1 MNKRSDEKYMKLALG
16 LAAKAKERTYPNP
29 MVGAVIVKGGKV
41 VGKGYHK
48 KAGKDHAEVAAIKDA
63 SGNCSG
69 GVMYVTLEP
78 CDHYGRTPP
87 CTQAIIKSGIKTVHI
102 AAKDPNPNNNGSGIK
117 KLKKHGIR
125 VSSGLFAEESLA
137 LNRKY
142 IKHATKGMPYITLKL
157 AQSVDGKI
165 AARDKTSKWIT
176 SEVSRRY
183 SRKMRSRF
191 SAIMV
196 GANTVCEDDPLLLGE
211 GEKGKRITRV
221 VVDSRLRTSLGSK
234 LVKTAKKS
242 PVIFAT
248 TELAPRARLRKFKNA
263 KGVEIIETKS
273 RKDKVSLKPLLKK
286 LAKKDIISM
295 IVEGGGELAGSLID
309 ESLVDEAM
317 FFVSPK
323 IIGGNYSSVKG
334 QGAGNIAKVMQL
346 RDVEIKKMGKD
357 ILIRGKACSQV

>member
-1 MNKRSDEKYMKLALG
+1 MSRKDDKKYMRLALE

-48 KAGKDHAEVAAIKDA
+48 KAGKDHAEVEAIKDA

-69 GVMYVTLEP
+69 GTMYVTLEP

-87 CTQAIIKSGIKTVHI
+87 CTQAIIKSGIKTVCV
-102 AAKDPNPNNNGSGIK
+102 AAKDPNPNNNGNGIK

-125 VSSGLFAEESLA
+125 VSAGLFAGESLA

-176 SEVSRRY
+176 SETSRKYSRR
-183 SRKMRSRF
+183 MRSRF
-191 SAIMV
+191 NAIMV
-196 GANTVCEDDPLLLGE
+196 GANTVLEDDPLLLGK
-211 GEKGKRITRV
+211 GGKGKRITRV
-221 VVDSRLRTSLGSK
+221 VVDSRLRTPFSSR

-242 PVIFAT
+242 PVVFAT
-248 TELAPRARLRKFKNA
+248 TELAPRTRLQKLKNT
-263 KGVEIIETKS
+263 KGVEIIEVKS
-273 RKDKVSLKPLLKK
+273 RKDKVFLKSLLKE
-286 LAKKDIISM
+286 LAKKDITSV

-309 ESLVDEAM
+309 EGLVDEVM
-317 FFVSPK
+317 FFISPK

-334 QGAGNIAKVMQL
+334 KGAGNIANAVQL
-346 RDVEIKKMGKD
+346 KDISVTRIGKD
-357 ILIRGKACSQV
+357 ILVKGLV